1 MTSVPSISRLRISA
15 WAPVS
20 FMGAPGERSGSRFR
34 SGREKPP
41 ASAEGE
47 AYGRERAVRLR
58 DYYEEGGGPV
68 HEVGS
73 IGQIGSRLKP
83 LRRHDQELAVARTDR
98 LAVPAAEDGL
108 HGE

>member
-1 MTSVPSISRLRISA
+1 SVPSISRQRNRA

-20 FMGAPGERSGSRFR
+20 FMVSPGEGPDRRW
-34 SGREKPP
+34 SGREKPS

-58 DYYEEGGGPV
+58 DDYEEVGDPV

-73 IGQIGSRLKP
+73 IAQIGARLKSFP
-83 LRRHDQELAVARTDR
+83 AHRVATTRSSPSPPPTGWR
-98 LAVPAAEDGL
+98 
-108 HGE
+108 